1 MPLVSNDCTGEH
13 LEPIN
18 LDKLLGLPVHTVLK
32 EYCEFNKVS
41 IQNIDIL
48 DNFRNVLERL
58 KAAFDETDFREAG
71 SLVLLGSVLLKIESE
86 RILLEYMSE
95 DDRIRYLMKKGPLY
109 KMEVEEAIR
118 RAMLSSLSRHKD
130 MIVVEESPEESD
142 KVGVLGLIEEDFNC
156 RRDTN
161 NEDLR
166 SVIHDDDEFNHIL
179 VLLEESE
186 HFSKKAI
193 SDTVVEDF
201 NMPVLMDQFKENMK
215 GKESMRLDHFDMDYL
230 DAFVTSLQL
239 SIMGEVGVY
248 QNNFGDPII
257 VIPHKV

>member
-1 MPLVSNDCTGEH
+1 MLSVSNDCANDH
-13 LEPIN
+13 LEPID
-18 LDKLLGLPVHTVLK
+18 LDKLEGLPVHTVLR

-58 KAAFDETDFREAG
+58 KAAFDETDLREAG
-71 SLVLLGSVLLKIESE
+71 SLVLLGSVLLKLESE

-95 DDRIRYLMKKGPLY
+95 DDRIRYLMNKGPLY
-109 KMEVEEAIR
+109 KLEAEEAIR
-118 RAMLSSLSRHKD
+118 KAMLSLISRGKD
-130 MIVVEESPEESD
+130 KIIVEEYSREPDSAS
-142 KVGVLGLIEEDFNC
+142 VLGLTEEDFNC
-156 RRDTN
+156 RRNTN

-166 SVIHDDDEFNHIL
+166 SVIHDDDEFNRIL

-186 HFSKKAI
+186 HLSEKAI

-201 NMPVLMDQFKENMK
+201 DMPVLMEKFKENLK
-215 GKESMRLDHFDMDYL
+215 GKDGMRLDDFDMDYM

-239 SIMGEVGVY
+239 STMGEVGVY